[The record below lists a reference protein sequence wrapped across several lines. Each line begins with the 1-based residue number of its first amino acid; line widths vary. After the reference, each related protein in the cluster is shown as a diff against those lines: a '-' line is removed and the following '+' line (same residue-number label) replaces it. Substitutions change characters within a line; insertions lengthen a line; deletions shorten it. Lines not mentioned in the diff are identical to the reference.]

1 MQIDELE
8 NLFWEEHER
17 EPFSPVSIALFSFIT
32 HRIKQTR
39 LRGPVML
46 TWSQLQA
53 YLNVSSAGTISRAI
67 KELTDRNIIVYG
79 RKKNRSTFWLHG
91 LQEGQQENHY
101 DNRSELCS
109 DYRSEQCSNQCSDYS
124 SEARSNSDSTDNVAK
139 PVEVTENRTDTSK
152 TDVFSDDFLSQ
163 FSDFELKK
171 ESSKERNNNINNNN
185 INNNNINNNNIN
197 NKIQDNPIKQ
207 GLSQN
212 LQANPEIIP
221 PWKAKLN
228 KYERD
233 IVDTWETVIG
243 EFNPEWV
250 PKVKQVLQACY
261 PMQIKNAI
269 TTMARTKGEVM
280 MTEGFPYVA
289 EPLLRGAFGKRTVTK
304 PKKSKTGSPFLD
316 NKIGGLL
323 TFMEEERKRKQQE
336 QEKAGGG

>member
-1 MQIDELE
+1 MSIDELE
-8 NLFWEEHER
+8 SLFWKEQER
-17 EPFSPVSIALFSFIT
+17 MPFSCTSVALFSLVVR
-32 HRIKQTR
+32 RIKDTEV
-39 LRGPVML
+39 RGPVML
-46 TWSQLQA
+46 PWRYIQSTLGI
-53 YLNVSSAGTISRAI
+53 SAPNTLSKAI
-67 KELTDRNIIVYG
+67 KELTERNILIYEH
-79 RKKNRSTFWLHG
+79 KKNRSTFWLVN
-91 LQEGQQENHY
+91 LDTNCY
-101 DNRSELCS
+101 DNNSKV
-109 DYRSEQCSNQCSDYS
+109 YSNQYSKPYSNVYSKPYSEPYSKPYSNESSGVESD
-124 SEARSNSDSTDNVAK
+124 K
-139 PVEVTENRTDTSK
+139 PVEATENRTDTSK

-185 INNNNINNNNIN
+185 INNINNK

-221 PWKAKLN
+221 PWKTKLN

-233 IVDTWETVIG
+233 IIDTWETVIG
-243 EFNPEWV
+243 EFSPEWV
-250 PKVKQVLQACY
+250 PQVKQVLQACY
-261 PMQIKNAI
+261 PMQVKNAI

-280 MTEGFPYVA
+280 MTEGFPYLA
-289 EPLLRGAFGKRTVTK
+289 EPLLKGAFGKRSTTK

>member
-79 RKKNRSTFWLHG
+79 RKKNRSTFWLYG

-101 DNRSELCS
+101 DNRSDMRS
-109 DYRSEQCSNQCSDYS
+109 DYRSEQCSDMR
-124 SEARSNSDSTDNVAK
+124 SEPCSNSDSTDNVTI

-171 ESSKERNNNINNNN
+171 ESSKERNIFNNINNNN
-185 INNNNINNNNIN
+185 INNIN

-221 PWKAKLN
+221 PWKVKLN

-233 IVDTWETVIG
+233 IIDTWETVIG
-243 EFNPEWV
+243 EFSPEWV

-261 PMQIKNAI
+261 PMQVKNAI

-280 MTEGFPYVA
+280 MTEGFPYLA
-289 EPLLRGAFGKRTVTK
+289 EPLLKGAFGKRTTK
-304 PKKSKTGSPFLD
+304 A
-316 NKIGGLL
+316 
-323 TFMEEERKRKQQE
+323 KQQK
-336 QEKAGGG
+336 QPDSVEKRYAGLIKFLQKGNEGIPGW

>member
-8 NLFWEEHER
+8 SLFWNEHER
-17 EPFSPVSIALFSFIT
+17 EPFSCTAIALFSFIV
-32 HRIKQTR
+32 HKIKQTR

-101 DNRSELCS
+101 DNRSELRSDCS
-109 DYRSEQCSNQCSDYS
+109 SEQCSNQCSDYS

-163 FSDFELKK
+163 FSNFELKK
-171 ESSKERNNNINNNN
+171 ESSKERNINNNN
-185 INNNNINNNNIN
+185 INNIN

-212 LQANPEIIP
+212 LQNSEIIP

-228 KYERD
+228 KYEKEV
-233 IVDTWETVIG
+233 VDTWETVIG
-243 EFNPEWV
+243 EFSPEWV
-250 PKVKQVLQACY
+250 PMVKQVLQACY
-261 PMQIKNAI
+261 PMQVKNAI

-280 MTEGFPYVA
+280 MTEGFPYLA
-289 EPLLRGAFGKRTVTK
+289 EPLLKGAFGKRTTK
-304 PKKSKTGSPFLD
+304 A
-316 NKIGGLL
+316 
-323 TFMEEERKRKQQE
+323 KQQK
-336 QEKAGGG
+336 QPDSVEKRYAGLIKFLQKGNEGIPGW

>member
-8 NLFWEEHER
+8 SLFWNEHER
-17 EPFSPVSIALFSFIT
+17 EPFSCTAIALFSFIV
-32 HRIKQTR
+32 HKIKQTR

-79 RKKNRSTFWLHG
+79 RKKNRSTFWLYG

-101 DNRSELCS
+101 DNRSELRS
-109 DYRSEQCSNQCSDYS
+109 DCRSEQCSNQCSDCD
-124 SEARSNSDSTDNVAK
+124 SEVRSNSDSDTNAIK
-139 PVEVTENRTDTSK
+139 SVEVAETRTDTSK
-152 TDVFSDDFLSQ
+152 NDDSVNDFLSQ

-171 ESSKERNNNINNNN
+171 ESSKERNIFNNINNNN
-185 INNNNINNNNIN
+185 INNIN

-228 KYERD
+228 KHERD

-243 EFNPEWV
+243 EFSPEWL

-261 PMQIKNAI
+261 PMQVKNAI

-280 MTEGFPYVA
+280 MTEGFPYLA
-289 EPLLRGAFGKRTVTK
+289 EPLLKGAFGKRSTTK

>member
-1 MQIDELE
+1 MVNFQKVTEVFWQRYESEDGTSTTVPAL
-8 NLFWEEHER
+8 LFC
-17 EPFSPVSIALFSFIT
+17 LLD
-32 HRIKQTR
+32 RISKNSTGR
-39 LRGPVML
+39 LRISISTL
-46 TWSQLQA
+46 ADALQ
-53 YLNVSSAGTISRAI
+53 VSKPTIEKAI
-67 KELTDRNIIVYG
+67 RKLISMNIIVHEVIRHYSYFSFTDEFTQPSG
-79 RKKNRSTFWLHG
+79 EVSFHSVTVETIQKERV
-91 LQEGQQENHY
+91 EVNHEE
-101 DNRSELCS
+101 RV
-109 DYRSEQCSNQCSDYS
+109 EQNHEESHKTNHKETLNESH
-124 SEARSNSDSTDNVAK
+124 NTDNGMDTTQNELLSFLNIAD
-139 PVEVTENRTDTSK
+139 ETDSNF
-152 TDVFSDDFLSQ
+152 V
-163 FSDFELKK
+163 KK
-171 ESSKERNNNINNNN
+171 INNNNINNINN

-280 MTEGFPYVA
+280 MTEGFPYLA
-289 EPLLRGAFGKRTVTK
+289 EPLLKGAFGKRTVTK